1 MRIRTRLL
9 VLFLSVLIPAFIT
22 AGIGISYVFS
32 ETQEANRQSM
42 REIAQALA
50 LVVDR
55 EMMKREAVL
64 KTLATSSAL
73 DDGDLQQF
81 YLQAKRVAPTIESSI
96 MLSDLHGNVLLNTRL
111 PYQANRR
118 DPNPLIK
125 SLREQAEPDETII
138 SDMYESTIT
147 KRLSFL
153 IQIPVK
159 RDNQIIY
166 FLEMSVF
173 ASELQSV
180 FQEQRLPSTWNGS
193 ILDRNG
199 IIAARNRNADKF
211 VGKSARTTIVRLMQE
226 SYEGFNND
234 GQALTGEA
242 VTAFFSRAPR
252 SEWRFLISVP
262 QSEFKRSA
270 YNAIMVVGILS
281 LLFFGLAVAAAFI
294 LGRNATKA
302 VEKLQESAE
311 KLGKGEPVV
320 VSRSGVYE
328 FDAVSQA
335 MAKASESLSQ
345 THTELERRVNEAVAM
360 SERSQRALLQGQK
373 LEALGRLTG
382 GIAHDFNNVLQT
394 LTTGLQICLL
404 NISGERE
411 RTLLQSCQRA
421 VTRGVEL
428 ARKLMAFGRV
438 QDARL
443 ETLNVG
449 EQMRQAT
456 PLLTGTLPSN
466 IEFRLHHDHDLWLV
480 TIDPLQFE
488 LALLNLTINARDAMP
503 DGGTISIEAC
513 NERLAMSEHELPAG
527 EYVRIRITDTGTGMS
542 EEVSA
547 RAFDPFFTT
556 KSIGE
561 GSGMGLPQAY
571 GFAKQSG
578 GSLLLDSRE
587 GMGTSFTFYLPRT
600 KLTSALPKLDA
611 NTEHPYLLTGSL
623 LFVEDDALVRET
635 IVPALSLAGLDVQVA
650 KSGDEALQVLESGK
664 TFDLVFS
671 DVVMPG
677 TINGIDLAQIVRAR
691 FASTRIVLATGYSER
706 RVNLPDVRMLAKP
719 YSMDELVVALSSEL
733 QRDND
738 RAS

>member
-9 VLFLSVLIPAFIT
+9 ILFLSVLIPAFIT

-64 KTLATSSAL
+64 KTLATSAAL
-73 DDGDLQQF
+73 DTADLRHF
-81 YLQAKRVAPTIESSI
+81 YLQAKRVAPTIESSL
-96 MLSDLHGNVLLNTRL
+96 MLSDRDGNVLLNTRL
-111 PYQANRR
+111 PYQSNRR
-118 DPNPLIK
+118 DPNALLK
-125 SLREQAEPDETII
+125 TLRDQAEPDETVI
-138 SDMYESTIT
+138 SDMYESPIT
-147 KRLSFL
+147 KQLSFL

-159 RDNQIIY
+159 RDNQVIY
-166 FLEMSVF
+166 YLGMSVF

-180 FQEQRLPSTWNGS
+180 FREQRLPNTWNGS

-199 IIAARNRNADKF
+199 IIAARNRNADQF
-211 VGKSARTTIVRLMQE
+211 VGKSARNTIVRLMSE

-234 GQALTGEA
+234 GRSLTGEP

-252 SEWRFLISVP
+252 SEWRFLVSVP
-262 QSEFKRSA
+262 QDEFKRSA
-270 YNAIMVVGILS
+270 YNAIVVIGALS
-281 LLFFGLAVAAAFI
+281 LLFFGLALATAVI
-294 LGRNATKA
+294 LGRKATRA

-320 VSRSGVYE
+320 ASHSGVYE
-328 FDAVSQA
+328 FDAVSRA
-335 MAKASESLSQ
+335 MAKASESLNL
-345 THTELERRVNEAVAM
+345 THTELERRVSEAVAM

-394 LTTGLQICLL
+394 LTTGLQMCLL
-404 NISGERE
+404 LAKGERE

-449 EQMRQAT
+449 EQMRLAT

-466 IEFRLHHDHDLWLV
+466 IEFKLHHDPDLWSV

-503 DGGTISIEAC
+503 DGGTISLEAC
-513 NERLAMSEHELPAG
+513 NEQLSDPAHELPAG
-527 EYVRIRITDTGTGMS
+527 DYVRVRITDTGTGMS

-556 KSIGE
+556 KNIGE

-578 GSLLLDSRE
+578 GSLLLNSRE
-587 GMGTSFTFYLPRT
+587 GVGTSFTFYLPR
-600 KLTSALPKLDA
+600 SESHSILPKLDA
-611 NTEHPYLLTGSL
+611 NSIHPQFIKGSL

-635 IVPALSLAGLDVQVA
+635 IAPALSLAGLDVQVA
-650 KSGDEALQVLESGK
+650 KSGDEALQILESGK

-677 TINGIDLAQIVRAR
+677 SISGIDLAQIVRKR
-691 FASTRIVLATGYSER
+691 FSSTHIVLATGYSER
-706 RVNLPDVRMLAKP
+706 RINLPDVRMLAKP
-719 YSMDELVVALSSEL
+719 YNMEELIVALSNEL
-733 QRDND
+733 QQGK
-738 RAS
+738 